1 MVCTASYEARQF
13 DVLPVVL
20 DGRLDALVREIA
32 AGNPV
37 FVLQNLGLESLPVW
51 HYEVVVGYDLEAG
64 EFILRSGTER
74 RVARRFAV
82 FERTWGRAG
91 NWALAVVEPDSIPA
105 TAGADAWLAAV
116 IAAEQVGRLD
126 SARRGYAAALGRWP
140 GNPVAHAGLGN
151 AAYARGDFPAAERAF
166 RDALDLAPRDA
177 GLWNNLAYTLAQLG
191 RHEAALEAIER
202 ALALRPD
209 DANLRDS
216 RDELTRW
223 GR

>member
-1 MVCTASYEARQF
+1 MARPVGGASLRAARRAAALLLIFALAGCAGAPQTRLLREQPPPTPARVELDRVPFFPQQEYHCGPAALASVLVYRGRRVTPEDLAERVYVPGLEGSLQVEIVAAARQF

-91 NWALAVVEPDSIPA
+91 NWALAVGEPPA
-105 TAGADAWLAAV
+105 PTPGW
-116 IAAEQVGRLD
+116 
-126 SARRGYAAALGRWP
+126 RR
-140 GNPVAHAGLGN
+140 
-151 AAYARGDFPAAERAF
+151 
-166 RDALDLAPRDA
+166 
-177 GLWNNLAYTLAQLG
+177 
-191 RHEAALEAIER
+191 
-202 ALALRPD
+202 
-209 DANLRDS
+209 
-216 RDELTRW
+216 
-223 GR
+223 